1 MELSPSHMQET
12 DTWFYLNWPA
22 NGQPSECAGMFSDP
36 SSDCDFNINLESRE
50 HYSEGLCFGKSF
62 FCFVLLFWNSVL
74 LNIAQAGRK
83 LLASR
88 DPATSTSWAARTA
101 GTSHHAW
108 LFFWQILIVI
118 SPPGGYDSL
127 YVIHF
132 IHRSVRDCKAYSGN
146 ENKWRSCC
154 SFFLEGRWNHSL

>member
-1 MELSPSHMQET
+1 MASLQSVQECFQIPHQT
-12 DTWFYLNWPA
+12 VTLTLIWNPVSTTLKVCVLA
-22 NGQPSECAGMFSDP
+22 N
-36 SSDCDFNINLESRE
+36 L
-50 HYSEGLCFGKSF
+50 F

-88 DPATSTSWAARTA
+88 DPPTSTSWAARTA